1 MKGYLPLV
9 HKFGH
14 VEYGPACE
22 CTGTEHSH
30 VCLSCA
36 LRIQRRMLTFDQLLQ
51 CKCNDARKHSSPG
64 LPHGRVSPSERD
76 STNRGPGPA
85 GTQEI
90 YSIHSADVNK
100 ADIVFNDHI
109 IHAIEL
115 LFSPENRFPLDLAVT
130 AFIDVFTEVRK
141 LERLQE
147 LRPTDF
153 GDLIVTIP

>member
-1 MKGYLPLV
+1 M
-9 HKFGH
+9 
-14 VEYGPACE
+14 
-22 CTGTEHSH
+22 
-30 VCLSCA
+30 
-36 LRIQRRMLTFDQLLQ
+36 
-51 CKCNDARKHSSPG
+51 
-64 LPHGRVSPSERD
+64 
-76 STNRGPGPA
+76 
-85 GTQEI
+85 QEI